1 MLDQFLLNSEKRE
14 VRLIIAAVFTIVLKI
29 LKNKIW

>member
-14 VRLIIAAVFTIVLKI
+14 MKLIIAVGFNAVLKI
-29 LKNKIW
+29 LKNKLR